1 MICPVAGIETSTDG
15 KDRGL
20 NELTIAHE
28 STTGRWMKLAL
39 KFLAIVLVASWI
51 ADLAWFYV
59 RLSFPASGRASGSV
73 HRVRLLAISDK
84 GNKTEYQVDA
94 VTPEEDVPCANSI
107 FPHGG
112 ENPCWYVIKHAK
124 DPIPM

>member
-1 MICPVAGIETSTDG
+1 MS
-15 KDRGL
+15 
-20 NELTIAHE
+20 ELGVVGE
-28 STTGRWMKLAL
+28 STLGTWMKLAL
-39 KFLAIVLVASWI
+39 KLLAIVLVAAWVLD
-51 ADLAWFYV
+51 AAWFYI
-59 RLSFPASGRASGSV
+59 RLNFPAAGRASGSV

-84 GNKTEYQVDA
+84 GNKTEFEVDA

-112 ENPCWYVIKHAK
+112 ENPCWYVTKHAK

>member
-1 MICPVAGIETSTDG
+1 LS
-15 KDRGL
+15 
-20 NELTIAHE
+20 ELRVQAEPAFSKWI
-28 STTGRWMKLAL
+28 KFAL
-39 KFLAIVLVASWI
+39 KFVAIISVATWVLDAG
-51 ADLAWFYV
+51 WFYV
-59 RLSFPASGRASGSV
+59 RRSFPAAGKASGSV

-84 GNKTEYQVDA
+84 GNKTEFELDA

-112 ENPCWYVIKHAK
+112 QNPCWYVVKHAK